1 MKKFGFLWLMIVA
14 LLVGCQPQ
22 PEPPDITALQVIEHT
37 EEPEEAPV
45 QPAPVAVQKELEV
58 VELQFSEA
66 DFKEKAIE
74 VFAVAGYTDCDV
86 DNFVISEITD
96 NLTDKTVV
104 EIAWEHEEG
113 FPQCRFFK
121 ETGQFKSLFNTKWS
135 ENTTAVVQTMD
146 EAMALAT
153 ELYEA
158 LPVEQGYVYQ
168 TYEIYDEQY
177 WSFYFYKEVAP
188 DVYSPYEAVTL
199 SINPVTGQ
207 LANAVQ
213 FCFPLQVEYD
223 PTRTALSLE
232 DAEEIAQSYERVD
245 ISQHTLESARIG
257 VTMSQAYDEPYSNLV
272 WVLTY
277 DRFNAEGFDNK
288 IQLSID
294 LYTGD
299 VLLVDRTA

>member
-1 MKKFGFLWLMIVA
+1 MKKFGFSWLVIVA

-22 PEPPDITALQVIEHT
+22 PEPPNITVPQVVEHT
-37 EEPEEAPV
+37 EEPEEVPV
-45 QPAPVAVQKELEV
+45 QLEPVEVPKKPEV

-66 DFKEKAIE
+66 DFREKAIE
-74 VFAVAGYTDCDV
+74 VFAIAGYTDCDV
-86 DNFVISEITD
+86 DNFVISEVTD
-96 NLTDKTVV
+96 NLTEKTLL
-104 EIAWEHEEG
+104 EIAWECEG
-113 FPQCRFFK
+113 CSPQCRFFK

-146 EAMALAT
+146 EAIALAT

-168 TYEIYDEQY
+168 TYEIYDEQH

-213 FCFPLQVEYD
+213 FCFPLQTEYD

-232 DAEEIAQSYERVD
+232 EAEEIAQSYERID

-257 VTMSQAYDEPYSNLV
+257 VFMSQTYEEPYSKLA

-277 DRFNAEGFDNK
+277 DCYNEEGFDNK
-288 IQLSID
+288 IQLKID
-294 LYTGD
+294 LYTGE
-299 VLLVDRTA
+299 VLLVDWTA